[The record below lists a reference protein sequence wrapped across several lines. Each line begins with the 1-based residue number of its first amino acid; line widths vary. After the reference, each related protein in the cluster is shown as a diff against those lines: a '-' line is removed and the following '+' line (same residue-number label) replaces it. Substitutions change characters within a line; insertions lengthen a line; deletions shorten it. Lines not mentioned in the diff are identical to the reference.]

1 VGGGAVV
8 AAGAGSAAWAPPGA
22 ARDPLFAHI
31 LARHTPKSDFD
42 IARPVAPRSSCARRR
57 PRWKACSAPRIGP
70 REILRHRDGIAIND
84 AVPRIADL
92 LGLLD
97 RERPPAPGSSAFAQT
112 LQRLQGQAGSALPH
126 A

>member
-1 VGGGAVV
+1 M
-8 AAGAGSAAWAPPGA
+8 GA
-22 ARDPLFAHI
+22 ARGRARSALRAHPGAPHAQVG
-31 LARHTPKSDFD
+31 LRHRTARGAEVELRTPAAALESLQ
-42 IARPVAPRSSCARRR
+42 RT
-57 PRWKACSAPRIGP
+57 RIGP